1 MNLFPW
7 WGQRLFHADA
17 QGYGMVLVGKG
28 TPCYCTKKRNGEQR
42 EQVRESKERVARE
55 TLPFPLYPSCNRHVL
70 GAYKILD
77 TMKSKEN
84 TIQLS
89 KSLESV
95 GI

>member
-1 MNLFPW
+1 
-7 WGQRLFHADA
+7 
-17 QGYGMVLVGKG
+17 MVLVGKG